1 MFLHSNYVSLNSQLT
16 FTLLSPTPH
25 FGESVLNMTEH
36 HKYIY
41 RYSIIDYPIQWLNKE
56 YIWSGINATL
66 INIKHQNIDQ
76 LIESTAPR
84 ETQLPNPV
92 TNPKSWVATCNLMAD
107 SPSLVARRREVR
119 TLEC

>member
-1 MFLHSNYVSLNSQLT
+1 MSLHCNNVSLNSRLT
-16 FTLLSPTPH
+16 FTLLSPTLH
-25 FGESVLNMTEH
+25 FGESVLNMTDH

-41 RYSIIDYPIQWLNKE
+41 RYNLIDYPIQWLNKE
-56 YIWSGINATL
+56 YICSGINATL

-76 LIESTAPR
+76 LIESTAPC
-84 ETQLPNPV
+84 EAQLLNPV
-92 TNPKSWVATCNLMAD
+92 TNPKSWVVTCNLVAD